1 MKEQTVKN
9 TVSGSMNTGKTDYLV
24 LVNRDRPVPENW
36 MDSIEIKECVNT
48 LGETV
53 RFECRT
59 YEAYMRLKEI
69 MAEEG
74 IIIQADSC
82 LRTVKEQ
89 QEITDIFLE
98 KYGEEYTHNTVAV
111 PGYSE
116 HHTGLCVDLYFV
128 IDGVDIYQNEDTEK
142 YPWIWERIHAHL
154 TECGF
159 ILRYPSGK
167 ERITGYA
174 YEPWHIRYVGNPLT
188 AKNIMDQN
196 LTLEEYLEEI

>member
-24 LVNRDRPVPENW
+24 LVNRDRPVAENW

-53 RFECRT
+53 RFERRT

-69 MAEEG
+69 IASEG
-74 IIIQADSC
+74 IMIQADSC
-82 LRTVKEQ
+82 LRTVAEQ

-98 KYGEEYTHNTVAV
+98 KYGEEYTRKTVAV

-142 YPWIWERIHAHL
+142 YPWIWGKIHAHL

-159 ILRYPSGK
+159 ILRYPQGK
-167 ERITGYA
+167 ESITGYS
-174 YEPWHIRYVGNPLT
+174 YEPWHIRYVGGPLI

-196 LTLEEYLEEI
+196 LTLEEYLEQI